1 LRFKPLSALTAA
13 GTPAGTATEVVD
25 RPGIINVLRHE
36 LRSQRAARAARKQL
50 SRDLATY
57 TRPSEIE
64 ELEAVLE
71 RYDEAETADIRR
83 ILVINRNRA
92 A

>member
-1 LRFKPLSALTAA
+1 VA
-13 GTPAGTATEVVD
+13 
-25 RPGIINVLRHE
+25 VLRQQ
-36 LRSQRAARAARKQL
+36 LRIQRAARAARKQL
-50 SRDLATY
+50 QRDLSSY

-71 RYDEAETADIRR
+71 RYDEAEVAEIRR
-83 ILVINRNRA
+83 ILQRNRA